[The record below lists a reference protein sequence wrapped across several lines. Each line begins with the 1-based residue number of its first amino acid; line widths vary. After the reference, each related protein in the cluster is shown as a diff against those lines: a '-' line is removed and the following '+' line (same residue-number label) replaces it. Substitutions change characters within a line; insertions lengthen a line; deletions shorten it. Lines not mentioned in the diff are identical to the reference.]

1 MDSPSTHPAHPAHEP
16 TARAVGVVGF
26 GAVAL
31 VHVLDLPS
39 KLHETPYLG
48 VAYQQLIA
56 GMLYA
61 SFELIRGNTH
71 RGWVVGG
78 AIATLTFAG
87 YAVNRTWGLPGAM
100 DDVGN
105 WLEPLGLASLFV
117 EGAVALLAAWAVTA
131 VAGSRSTSVR
141 ADRRPVLERGVR

>member
-1 MDSPSTHPAHPAHEP
+1 VSATTATAFA
-16 TARAVGVVGF
+16 TARAEGR
-26 GAVAL
+26 AAL
-31 VHVLDLPS
+31 VGYLP
-39 KLHETPYLG
+39 
-48 VAYQQLIA
+48 A
-56 GMLYA
+56 G
-61 SFELIRGNTH
+61 FPD
-71 RGWVVGG
+71 VGG
-78 AIATLTFAG
+78 GIAALTFAG
-87 YAVNRTWGLPGAM
+87 YAVNRTWGMPGAM

>member
-26 GAVAL
+26 AAVAL
-31 VHVLDLPS
+31 IHTLDLQS
-39 KLHETPYLG
+39 KFHETPYLA
-48 VAYQQLIA
+48 VAYLLLIV

-61 SFELIRGNTH
+61 SFELIRGNTR

-78 AIATLTFAG
+78 GIAALTFAG

-100 DDVGN
+100 GDVGN
-105 WLEPLGLASLFV
+105 WLEPIGLASLFV
-117 EGAVALLAAWAVTA
+117 ESAVALLAAWAV
-131 VAGSRSTSVR
+131 AGARSLSATRTRQR
-141 ADRRPVLERGVR
+141 AFNRPKAA

>member
-1 MDSPSTHPAHPAHEP
+1 M
-16 TARAVGVVGF
+16 VGF
-26 GAVAL
+26 VAVAL

-48 VAYQQLIA
+48 IGYLLLIV

-71 RGWVVGG
+71 RGWIVGG
-78 AIATLTFAG
+78 GIAALTFAG

-100 DDVGN
+100 DDIGN

-131 VAGSRSTSVR
+131 LAESRSTSV